1 LSSPFPAPDGP
12 LTDGVVSLRAWDEAD
27 IPDLVVALQDPDI
40 PRFTRIPSPY
50 TEAHAREFLSG
61 RAGEERS
68 FAIVEAPDVA
78 LLGGIG
84 LRDAGE
90 ARGEV
95 GYWVRTQA
103 RGRGVAMR
111 ALRLIARWAFDE
123 LALARLQLLTRTDNP
138 SSQRAAERAGFRREG
153 VLRSY
158 MDFGEKRYDG
168 VMFGLVPADLDGERG
183 SDRE

>member
-1 LSSPFPAPDGP
+1 LSSPFPAPDQP
-12 LTDGVVSLRAWDEAD
+12 LTDGVVSLRAWQEAD
-27 IPDLVVALQDPDI
+27 VADLVAALQDSDI

-50 TEAHAREFLSG
+50 TEAHAREFVTG
-61 RAGEERS
+61 RAGAETS

-95 GYWVRTQA
+95 GYWVNARA
-103 RGRGVAMR
+103 RGRGVATR

-138 SSQRAAERAGFRREG
+138 ASQRAAERAGFRREG

-158 MDFGEKRYDG
+158 MDFGDERHDG
-168 VMFGLVPADLDGERG
+168 VMFGLVPADLD
-183 SDRE
+183 REPGAGRE